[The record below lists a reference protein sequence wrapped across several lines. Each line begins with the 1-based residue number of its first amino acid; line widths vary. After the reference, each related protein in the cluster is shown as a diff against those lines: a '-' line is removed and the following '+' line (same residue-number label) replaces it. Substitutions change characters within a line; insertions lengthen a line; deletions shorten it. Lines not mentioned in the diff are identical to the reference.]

1 MAHRRGSRQLTED
14 EEVLQVLKEG
24 ALQLLLL
31 LPGQLLGDS
40 AAVAQAGPQP
50 VAWGRQ
56 EATLR
61 RQIEV
66 PEGLGPSRDVSL
78 PFPNRGGQP
87 PLQVWE
93 GTMKMQFTSGSERS

>member
-40 AAVAQAGPQP
+40 AAVA
-50 VAWGRQ
+50 
-56 EATLR
+56 
-61 RQIEV
+61 
-66 PEGLGPSRDVSL
+66 
-78 PFPNRGGQP
+78 
-87 PLQVWE
+87 
-93 GTMKMQFTSGSERS
+93 